1 MGYLIISSFF
11 YVVLFLVRRC
21 TFVQLPSAYDVMLS
35 LAFIMLI
42 GLFAGKFFKSI
53 GFPEIT
59 GYLITGMFV
68 SPYLFGLVPASTLK
82 EVKFIEEVA
91 ITFIALQSGMEMKV
105 SFLKKQWKE
114 ITLLTLSIGVVVF
127 IGLFFAAVLL
137 FRNKITDYWIFAI
150 LIGVLLVLKSPLS
163 TIAVIKDSQTH
174 TLFGDKILSIA
185 ILKDIIVTLI
195 FVLIIAYGKG
205 NLSVGGVISHVV
217 FSMLFGVLVGFVIS
231 VYMRKVTVE
240 RHIFILIVG
249 FIVSQIYL
257 INLDPLLAS
266 IIIGF
271 FIQNFTNCGKDIESV
286 LDQISP
292 IIYLLFFVLADAS
305 IDYRV
310 VISLLPITMIFIAVK
325 WVFSELGILLA
336 TKDKVMRKYGTFGLL
351 NQSGLSIAL
360 VIIVES
366 VFPQIGA
373 QIKGIV
379 LSVVVITDLFAPFL
393 FKKALQ
399 FAEKEENAERL

>member
-1 MGYLIISSFF
+1 M
-11 YVVLFLVRRC
+11 
-21 TFVQLPSAYDVMLS
+21 QLPSAYDVMLS

-366 VFPQIGA
+366 VFPQIGP

>member
-1 MGYLIISSFF
+1 M
-11 YVVLFLVRRC
+11 
-21 TFVQLPSAYDVMLS
+21 QLPSAYDVMLS

-42 GLFAGKFFKSI
+42 GLFTGKFFKSI

-114 ITLLTLSIGVVVF
+114 IILLTLSIGVVVF

-231 VYMRKVTVE
+231 VYIRKVTVE

-366 VFPQIGA
+366 VFPQIGP

-379 LSVVVITDLFAPFL
+379 LSIVVITDLFAPFL

>member
-1 MGYLIISSFF
+1 MGYLIISAFF
-11 YVVLFLVRRC
+11 YVLLFLIRHYA
-21 TFVQLPSAYDVMLS
+21 FVQLPLAYDVMLS
-35 LAFIMLI
+35 LAFIILI

-59 GYLITGMFV
+59 GYLITGMCI
-68 SPYLFGLVPASTLK
+68 SPYLLGLVSLSALK
-82 EVKFIEEVA
+82 EMKFIEELA
-91 ITFIALQSGMEMKV
+91 ITFIALQSGMEMKT

-114 ITLLTLSIGVVVF
+114 ITFLTLSIGITVF
-127 IGLFFAAVLL
+127 IGLFFTAILL
-137 FRNKITDYWIFAI
+137 FKNTTTYYLTFAL
-150 LIGVLLVLKSPLS
+150 LIGILLVLKSPLS

-185 ILKDIIVTLI
+185 ILKDIMVTLI

-205 NLSVGGVISHVV
+205 NLSISGVISHIIL
-217 FSMLFGVLVGFVIS
+217 SMLFGVVVGIVIAL
-231 VYMRKVTVE
+231 YMRRVAVE
-240 RHIFILIVG
+240 RHIFVLIVG
-249 FIVSQIYL
+249 FLVSQIYF

-271 FIQNFTNCGKDIESV
+271 FIQNFTNLGRDIEAV

-305 IDYRV
+305 IDFRI
-310 VISLLPITMIFIAVK
+310 VISLLPITLLFIAVK
-325 WVFSELGILLA
+325 WIFSEIGIVLV
-336 TKDKVMRKYGTFGLL
+336 TKDRILRKYGTFGLL

-360 VIIVES
+360 VVIVES
-366 VFPQIGA
+366 IFPQIGVE
-373 QIKGIV
+373 IKSIV

-399 FAEKEENAERL
+399 LAEKEESVDRL

>member
-366 VFPQIGA
+366 VFPQIGP